1 MKRFEEKFRW
11 RDWTSIA
18 RSDVWFDMAME
29 IVMVMYKMEDYAYAF
44 LAFTPKPEILNQDI
58 KVRNVF
64 SESTMSRRDP
74 GGRYPPPGGPV
85 ASLRTRV
92 NGDYSTG
99 SSSSSVAR
107 ELDDLMRIIESDWM
121 MLTRSNVRKFPFS
134 WTK

>member
-1 MKRFEEKFRW
+1 
-11 RDWTSIA
+11 
-18 RSDVWFDMAME
+18 
-29 IVMVMYKMEDYAYAF
+29 
-44 LAFTPKPEILNQDI
+44 
-58 KVRNVF
+58 
-64 SESTMSRRDP
+64 MSRRDP

-121 MLTRSNVRKFPFS
+121 MLTRSNVRKFPFT
-134 WTK
+134 WTKLLTSNLVFSC